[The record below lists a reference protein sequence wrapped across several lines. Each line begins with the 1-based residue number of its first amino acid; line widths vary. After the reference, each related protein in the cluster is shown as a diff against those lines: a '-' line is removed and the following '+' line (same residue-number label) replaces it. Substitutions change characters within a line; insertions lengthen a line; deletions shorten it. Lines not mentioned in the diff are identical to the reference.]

1 MEYTVIVN
9 GQSYDLPKKT
19 MKVAEDI
26 DKLLKAD
33 TDTRI
38 ALKDKYKKQF
48 DFIRGLIGED
58 NAKEIFTTDDIN
70 EIDLPEITLT
80 VKKIMDAYDKPITD
94 YYTEKSADRINNLPI
109 DKIVELVKV
118 TKDMSQKK

>member
-33 TDTRI
+33 TDTKI

-80 VKKIMDAYDKPITD
+80 VKKIIDAYDKPITD
-94 YYTEKSADRINNLPI
+94 YYTEKSADGLSNLPI
-109 DKIVELVKV
+109 DKILELSKVVKELP
-118 TKDMSQKK
+118 QKK

>member
-9 GQSYDLPKKT
+9 GQPYDLPKKT

-33 TDTRI
+33 TDIKI

-48 DFIRGLIGED
+48 DFIRNLIGED
-58 NAKEIFTTDDIN
+58 NSKEIFETDDIN

-80 VKKIMDAYDKPITD
+80 VKKIIDAYDKPITD
-94 YYTEKSADRINNLPI
+94 YEIEKSREKISDLPL
-109 DKIVELVKV
+109 DKVIELAKV
-118 TKDMSQKK
+118 AREMPQKK

>member
-48 DFIRGLIGED
+48 DFIRNLIGED

-80 VKKIMDAYDKPITD
+80 VKKIMDAYDKPIND
-94 YYTEKSADRINNLPI
+94 YEIEKSREKINDLPL
-109 DKIVELVKV
+109 DKVIELAKV
-118 TKDMSQKK
+118 AREMPQKK

>member
-1 MEYTVIVN
+1 MEHTVIVN

-38 ALKDKYKKQF
+38 ALKDKYKKQY

-58 NAKEIFTTDDIN
+58 NAKEIFATDDIN

-80 VKKIMDAYDKPITD
+80 VKKIMDAYDKPIND
-94 YYTEKSADRINNLPI
+94 YEIEKSREKISDLPL
-109 DKIVELVKV
+109 DKVIELAKV
-118 TKDMSQKK
+118 AREMPQKK

>member
-19 MKVAEDI
+19 MKVAEEI

-33 TDTRI
+33 TDTKI
-38 ALKDKYKKQF
+38 ALKDKYKKQY
-48 DFIRGLIGED
+48 DFIRSLIGTD
-58 NAKEIFTTDDIN
+58 NSKEIFGTDDIN

-80 VKKIMDAYDKPITD
+80 VKKIIDAYDKPIND
-94 YYTEKSADRINNLPI
+94 YSMEKTVDRINGLPV
-109 DKIVELVKV
+109 DKLIELSKV
-118 TKDMSQKK
+118 VDKMPQKK

>member
-26 DKLLKAD
+26 DKLVKAD
-33 TDTRI
+33 TDIRI

-48 DFIRGLIGED
+48 DFIKGLIGED
-58 NAKEIFTTDDIN
+58 NSKEIFETDDIN

-80 VKKIMDAYDKPITD
+80 VKKIIDAYDKPITD
-94 YYTEKSADRINNLPI
+94 YYTEKSADRINSLPI

>member
-19 MKVAEDI
+19 IKVADDI

-33 TDTRI
+33 TDNRI
-38 ALKDKYKKQF
+38 ALKDKYKKQY
-48 DFIRGLIGED
+48 DFIKCLIGED

-80 VKKIMDAYDKPITD
+80 VKKIIDAYDKPITD
-94 YYTEKSADRINNLPI
+94 YEIEKSRDRISELPL
-109 DKIVELVKV
+109 DKVIELAKV
-118 TKDMSQKK
+118 AREVPQKK

>member
-1 MEYTVIVN
+1 MEYTAIVN

-58 NAKEIFTTDDIN
+58 NAKEIFATDDIN

-80 VKKIMDAYDKPITD
+80 VKKIMDAYDKPIND
-94 YYTEKSADRINNLPI
+94 YEIEKSREKISDLPL
-109 DKIVELVKV
+109 DKVIELAKV
-118 TKDMSQKK
+118 AREMPQKK

>member
-48 DFIRGLIGED
+48 DFIRNLIGED
-58 NAKEIFTTDDIN
+58 NAKEIFATDDIN

-80 VKKIMDAYDKPITD
+80 VKKIMDAYDKPIND
-94 YYTEKSADRINNLPI
+94 YEIEKSKEKISDLPL
-109 DKIVELVKV
+109 DKVIELAKV
-118 TKDMSQKK
+118 AREMPQKK

>member
-19 MKVAEDI
+19 MKVAEEI
-26 DKLLKAD
+26 DKLVKAD
-33 TDTRI
+33 TDIKI

-80 VKKIMDAYDKPITD
+80 VKKIIDAYDKPITD
-94 YYTEKSADRINNLPI
+94 YYTEKSADRLSNLPI
-109 DKIVELVKV
+109 DKILELSKVVKELP
-118 TKDMSQKK
+118 QKK

>member
-33 TDTRI
+33 TDIRI
-38 ALKDKYKKQF
+38 ALKDKYKKQY
-48 DFIRGLIGED
+48 DFIRNLIGED
-58 NAKEIFTTDDIN
+58 NSKEIFETDDIN

-80 VKKIMDAYDKPITD
+80 VKKIIDAYDKPIND
-94 YYTEKSADRINNLPI
+94 YEIEKSRDKISDLPI
-109 DKIVELVKV
+109 DKVIELAKV
-118 TKDMSQKK
+118 AREMPQKK

>member
-33 TDTRI
+33 TDTKI
-38 ALKDKYKKQF
+38 ALKDKYKKQH
-48 DFIRGLIGED
+48 DFIKCLIGED
-58 NAKEIFTTDDIN
+58 NAKEIFATDDIN

-80 VKKIMDAYDKPITD
+80 VKKIIDAYDKPITD
-94 YYTEKSADRINNLPI
+94 YYAEKSADRINSLPI

>member
-48 DFIRGLIGED
+48 DFIRNLIGED

-80 VKKIMDAYDKPITD
+80 VKKIMDAYDKPIND
-94 YYTEKSADRINNLPI
+94 YEIEKSREKISDLPL
-109 DKIVELVKV
+109 DKVIELAKV
-118 TKDMSQKK
+118 AREMPQKK

>member
-1 MEYTVIVN
+1 MEYTVIVK

-26 DKLLKAD
+26 DKLVKAD
-33 TDTRI
+33 TDIRI

-48 DFIRGLIGED
+48 DFIKGLIGED
-58 NAKEIFTTDDIN
+58 NSKEIFETDDIN

-80 VKKIMDAYDKPITD
+80 VKKIIDAYDKPITD
-94 YYTEKSADRINNLPI
+94 YYTEKSADRINSLPI

-118 TKDMSQKK
+118 TKDMPQKK

>member
-33 TDTRI
+33 TDTKI

-48 DFIRGLIGED
+48 DFIRNLIGDD
-58 NAKEIFTTDDIN
+58 NSKEIFGTDDIN
-70 EIDLPEITLT
+70 EIDLPEITLA
-80 VKKIMDAYDKPITD
+80 VKKIMDAYDKPIND
-94 YYTEKSADRINNLPI
+94 YNIEKSVGRLNDLPL
-109 DKIVELVKV
+109 DKIVKLAEVAKE
-118 TKDMSQKK
+118 MPQKK

>member
-48 DFIRGLIGED
+48 DFIRNLIGED
-58 NAKEIFTTDDIN
+58 NSKEIFETDDIN

-80 VKKIMDAYDKPITD
+80 VKKIMDAYDKPIND
-94 YYTEKSADRINNLPI
+94 YEIEKSREKISDLPI
-109 DKIVELVKV
+109 DKVIELAKV
-118 TKDMSQKK
+118 AREMPQKK

>member
-33 TDTRI
+33 ADNKI
-38 ALKDKYKKQF
+38 ALKDKYKKQY
-48 DFIRGLIGED
+48 DFIKFLIGED

-80 VKKIMDAYDKPITD
+80 VKKIIDAYDKPITD
-94 YYTEKSADRINNLPI
+94 YEIEKSRDRISELPL
-109 DKIVELVKV
+109 DKVIELAKV
-118 TKDMSQKK
+118 AKEMPQKK

>member
-58 NAKEIFTTDDIN
+58 NSKEIFETDDIN

-80 VKKIMDAYDKPITD
+80 VKKIMDAYDKPIND
-94 YYTEKSADRINNLPI
+94 YEIEKSKEKISDLPL
-109 DKIVELVKV
+109 DKVIELAKV
-118 TKDMSQKK
+118 AREMPQKK

>member
-33 TDTRI
+33 TDTKI
-38 ALKDKYKKQF
+38 ALKDKYKKQY
-48 DFIRGLIGED
+48 DFIRNLIGED
-58 NAKEIFTTDDIN
+58 NSKEIFATDDIN

-109 DKIVELVKV
+109 DKIVELAKV
-118 TKDMSQKK
+118 AEKMSQKK

>member
-48 DFIRGLIGED
+48 DFIRNLIGED
-58 NAKEIFTTDDIN
+58 NSKEIFETDDIN

-80 VKKIMDAYDKPITD
+80 VKKIMDAYDKPIND
-94 YYTEKSADRINNLPI
+94 YETEKSREKISDLPL
-109 DKIVELVKV
+109 DKVIELAKV
-118 TKDMSQKK
+118 AREMPQKK

>member
-58 NAKEIFTTDDIN
+58 NAKEIFATDDIN

-80 VKKIMDAYDKPITD
+80 VKKIMDAYDKPIND
-94 YYTEKSADRINNLPI
+94 YEIEKSREKISDLPL
-109 DKIVELVKV
+109 DKVIELAKV
-118 TKDMSQKK
+118 AREMPQKK